1 MFAAAVQIHPLF
13 ALGVLSLLLGR
24 IYALSVPAPSQYV
37 EGDGQTLLRS
47 PHGDRKYENGEMP
60 PVKNT
65 VGWVDPRLNGG
76 QFLDVRRSCLVCF
89 SRWGAY
95 ELCSWSSQY
104 TTNTLGEPLNIIIS
118 AESDPYIL
126 TESGMQTYVK

>member
-24 IYALSVPAPSQYV
+24 IYALSVPAASRQVV
-37 EGDGQTLLRS
+37 EVDGQTLLRS

-76 QFLDVRRSCLVCF
+76 QFLDVRPARLVCI
-89 SRWGAY
+89 S
-95 ELCSWSSQY
+95 
-104 TTNTLGEPLNIIIS
+104 LGHLRIRLLFDLVYHQHPW
-118 AESDPYIL
+118 
-126 TESGMQTYVK
+126 